1 MEMLQKAKT
10 KYFSLSVGVRAALW
24 FTVCNMLQK
33 AITMITLPIFTRLL
47 TTEQYGTFTVYQSW
61 YSIIFIIATLN
72 LSGGV
77 VNNGMVKYET
87 KRNEFIS
94 AIQGLATTITII
106 FFVIYLVFHSFF
118 NSLFELSTIFMLT
131 MFIQLL
137 FEPAY
142 LFWAQRQRYE
152 YKYKSLIIVT
162 LLLAVLSPIIGV
174 IAVISTDYKAEAR
187 VISYALVQIC
197 IGLIFYIIQAYRGK
211 KLFSK
216 DIWKF
221 ALLFNLPL
229 VPHYLSQTVLGQ
241 SDRIMISRMIGS
253 SQAAIYGVAY
263 NLASVISIFINAINS
278 SFVPSMYEN
287 IKNKNHKSIKK
298 TSNFLVLFMCA
309 LIGIFML
316 FGPEIILLFTTK
328 EYMET
333 KWIFPPVAASIFF
346 TFLYVMFINV
356 EFYFEKTTYVMIVSV
371 IGAGLNILLNLI
383 FIKKYGYIAA
393 GYTTVFCY
401 MLFAIGHFALYKYI
415 LKKKEIAET
424 IFDGKRIT
432 IYSIILLLFMGIS
445 VVLYKYN
452 IVRYGL
458 IAVIGI
464 ICLINYK
471 KIIKIA
477 KQALGK

>member
-1 MEMLQKAKT
+1 MEHLQKLKT

-24 FTVCNMLQK
+24 FTICNMLQK
-33 AITMITLPIFTRLL
+33 AIAMITLPIFTRLL
-47 TTEQYGTFTVYQSW
+47 TTEQYGTFTIYQSW
-61 YSIIFIIATLN
+61 YTIIFMIATLN

-77 VNNGMVKYET
+77 VNNGMVKYENN
-87 KRNEFIS
+87 RNQFIS
-94 AIQGLATTITII
+94 ALQGLATTITMI
-106 FFVIYLVFHSFF
+106 FFVIYLIWHNFF
-118 NSLFELSTIFMLT
+118 NKIFELSTIFMLA

-142 LFWAQRQRYE
+142 LFWAQKQRYE
-152 YKYKSLIIVT
+152 YKYKSLIVVT
-162 LLLAVLSPIIGV
+162 LLLAVLSPLVGV

-197 IGLIFYIIQAYRGK
+197 IGLIFYIIQSFRGK

-241 SDRIMISRMIGS
+241 SDRIMISQMIGK

-263 NLASVISIFINAINS
+263 NLASVLSLFINAINS

-287 IKNKNHKSIKK
+287 IKGKNYQNVKK
-298 TSNFLVLFMCA
+298 TANFLVLFMCV
-309 LIGIFML
+309 LIGVFML

-328 EYMET
+328 EYLET
-333 KWIFPPVAASIFF
+333 KWVFPPVAASVFF
-346 TFLYVMFINV
+346 TFVYVMFINV
-356 EFYFEKTTYVMIVSV
+356 EFYFEKTTYVMFVSV
-371 IGAGLNILLNLI
+371 IGAGLNIGLNLI
-383 FIKKYGYIAA
+383 FIKQFGYIAA

-401 MLFAIGHFALYKYI
+401 MLFAIGHYLLHKYI
-415 LKKKEIAET
+415 LKKKEINET
-424 IFDGKRIT
+424 VFDGKMILV
-432 IYSIILLLFMGIS
+432 YSIILLAFMGIC

-452 IVRYGL
+452 IVRYV
-458 IAVIGI
+458 IIGI
-464 ICLINYK
+464 IAIVSLINYK
-471 KIIKIA
+471 KILKIV